1 MVSNRLVVSVT
12 KKSRDEIKYQ
22 QAVGGLATGLGAIHK
37 LYNMLWVGWAGIA
50 AEKVRGRERE
60 IRDAMLKWNLYPIFL
75 SKKHVENYYQ
85 GFCNKTIWPLFH
97 YFPQYTVY
105 SENYWKSYKKVNEI
119 FCKELTEI
127 LDEGD
132 TVWIHDFHFLLLPKM
147 LREKIPNLNIG
158 FFLHIPFPSY
168 EIFRMLPWRREIVEG
183 MLGADL
189 IGFHTYNYVRHFLS
203 AVRHILGYEPSM
215 GRILVNN
222 RPVLVDA
229 FPIGINYGHI
239 ESYVKRKSVESKVQ
253 EIKKSVGDKKIM
265 FSIDRLDYTKGIV
278 ERLEAFDRF
287 LEKYPEFRKKIVFI
301 NVVVPS
307 RTSVEQYREL
317 KRRVDEMVGRIN
329 SKYRDIDWAPLIYI
343 YRFLP
348 QTTLIALYRAA
359 DIGLILPL
367 RDGMNMIAKE
377 YVASKTDGKGVL
389 ILSEMAGAAEE
400 LVEALRVNPFDTDEV
415 ADSIKEALTMPENE
429 KIRRMRV
436 MQRGIR
442 DYDIFRWAQD
452 FFYKLDEI
460 KREQEEF
467 MGNVIDEGDIRKI
480 ISAYKKAKKRIIFL
494 DYDGTLVPFAPTPS
508 EAKPDRE
515 IRNIIRKLSSDP
527 KNTVVI
533 VSGREK
539 KDLDK
544 WFSKYSVGM
553 VAEHGVWIKEV
564 GKDWRLV
571 EEINNSWKNVV
582 RPILEYYTRRTPG
595 SLIEEKEYTIAWHY
609 RRCESVLGEVRAR
622 ELKEVLLQ
630 ITANTPLGIVE
641 GKKVIEIRHVG
652 INKGRAAR
660 EFLSRKKWDF
670 VMAIGDD
677 HTDEDLYDAM
687 PPEAYTIKVG
697 YGQTRAKYNIKDVS
711 NVRKLLKEL
720 IKVSSAK

>member
-12 KKSRDEIKYQ
+12 KSGDEIKYQ
-22 QAVGGLATGLGAIHK
+22 QSVGGLATGLGAIHK

-60 IRDAMLKWNLYPIFL
+60 IRDSMLKWNLYPVFL
-75 SKKHVENYYQ
+75 SRKHVENYYH

-105 SENYWKSYKKVNEI
+105 REDYWNSYRKVNEI
-119 FCKELTEI
+119 FCKELMGI

-183 MLGADL
+183 MLGSDL

-215 GRILVNN
+215 GRIVVNN

-229 FPIGINYGHI
+229 FPIGINYGYI
-239 ESYVKRKSVESKVQ
+239 ESYVKRKSVESKVR
-253 EIKKSVGDKKIM
+253 EIKKSVGDRKIM

-307 RTSVEQYREL
+307 RTSVEHYREL
-317 KRRVDEMVGRIN
+317 KRRVDEIVGRIN

-343 YRFLP
+343 YRFIP

-359 DIGLILPL
+359 DIALILPL

-377 YVASKTDGKGVL
+377 YVASKTDGRGVL

-400 LVEALRVNPFDTDEV
+400 LVEALRVNPLDTDEV
-415 ADSIKEALTMPENE
+415 ADSIKKALTMSENE

-436 MQRGIR
+436 MQGRIR

-467 MGNVIDEGDIRKI
+467 MGNVMDEEETKKL
-480 ISAYKKAKKRIIFL
+480 ISAYRKAKKRIIFL

-515 IRNIIRKLSSDP
+515 IRRIIRKLSSDS

-539 KDLDK
+539 KDLDG
-544 WFSKYSVGM
+544 WFSKYKVGM
-553 VAEHGVWIKEV
+553 VAEHGVWIKEI

-571 EEINNSWKNVV
+571 EEINNSWKEVV

-595 SLIEEKEYTIAWHY
+595 SLIEEKEYTMAWHY
-609 RRCESVLGEVRAR
+609 RKCESVLGEVRAR

-660 EFLSRKKWDF
+660 EFLSHRKWDF

-677 HTDEDLYDAM
+677 HTDEDMYDAM
-687 PPEAYTIKVG
+687 PPDAYTIKVG
-697 YGQTRAKYNIKDVS
+697 YGQTRAKYNIKGVS
-711 NVRKLLKEL
+711 DVRKLLKEL
-720 IKVSSAK
+720 IKVSSTK

>member
-22 QAVGGLATGLGAIHK
+22 QSVGGLATGLGAIHK

-168 EIFRMLPWRREIVEG
+168 EIFRMLPWRKEIVEG

-307 RTSVEQYREL
+307 RTSVEHYREL
-317 KRRVDEMVGRIN
+317 KRRVDEIVGRIN

-343 YRFLP
+343 YRFIP
-348 QTTLIALYRAA
+348 ETTLIALYRAA
-359 DIGLILPL
+359 DIALILPL

-377 YVASKTDGKGVL
+377 YVASKTDGKGAL

-415 ADSIKEALTMPENE
+415 ADSIKDALTMPENE

-436 MQRGIR
+436 MQRRIR

-544 WFSKYSVGM
+544 WFSQYRVGM